1 MRKTG
6 IALALVLG
14 VGIASPAV
22 AETYPIIAF
31 GSRTYVAET
40 TRSGGTVLVRV
51 YQRRTSSTYRRFGG
65 FTVPASKFAARRAE
79 VRRNPE
85 DASAVER
92 VYFTGR
98 IIGETW
104 FQPSNPLY
112 REPRFKIRK

>member
-1 MRKTG
+1 MKKAG
-6 IALALVLG
+6 IALALVVG
-14 VGIASPAV
+14 FGIASPAS

-40 TRSGGTVLVRV
+40 TRSEGTVLVRV
-51 YQRRTSSTYRRFGG
+51 YQRRTSATYKRFGG
-65 FTVPASKFAARRAE
+65 FTVPTSKFAARRAA

-85 DASAVER
+85 GASVVER

-112 REPRFKIRK
+112 REPRWKIRK